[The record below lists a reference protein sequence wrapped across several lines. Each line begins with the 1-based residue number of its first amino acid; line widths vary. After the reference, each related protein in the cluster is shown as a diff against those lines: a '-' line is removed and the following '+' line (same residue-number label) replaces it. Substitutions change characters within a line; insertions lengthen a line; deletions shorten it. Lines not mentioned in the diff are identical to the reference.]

1 MDGIEATLGLATS
14 VARPRKQRW
23 LALAALI
30 ALLVLTVY
38 LAFFRTTA
46 PDVVYRTEAVRRG
59 DLTLRV
65 SATGRVEPLTQV
77 AVGTEISGII
87 EEVLVDVN
95 DRVRVGQ
102 VLARLNTDRLM
113 AQVQQSRAALQAAE
127 ASLAQTRA
135 TLVESRMTLERL
147 VLLGNNVTEV
157 EREAARATVA
167 RAEAEEV
174 ARSASITQSRAS
186 LSAVESELARAT
198 IRSPINGIVLDRQ
211 VDPGQ
216 TVAASFQTPT
226 LFLLAEDLTEMRL
239 EVDVDEADIGRVR
252 IGQPA
257 TFTTDAYP
265 GRTFDSEVV
274 DIGNLSQTSGGVVT
288 YVARLSVS
296 NPELLLKPGMTATA
310 DITVAHVDSALLVP
324 NAALRFVPDA
334 VIAAAAEAAAA
345 ESERGGSLLGMRRP
359 GAAGAVRSPT
369 ERKEQVWVLREGA
382 PVAVAVRTGATD
394 AAWTE
399 LLDGDLDVGDGV
411 IVEATAPSAG
421 RRP

>member
-1 MDGIEATLGLATS
+1 MDSVEATLGLTTAD
-14 VARPRKQRW
+14 AGPRKWRW
-23 LALAALI
+23 LGLAALL
-30 ALLVLTVY
+30 ALISVIVY
-38 LAFFRTTA
+38 FLFFRTTE
-46 PDVVYRTEAVRRG
+46 PGVTYRTEAVRRG
-59 DLTLRV
+59 GLTLSV

-113 AQVQQSRAALQAAE
+113 AQVRQSRAAVRAAE

-135 TLVESRMTLERL
+135 TLVESRSTLERL
-147 VLLGNNVTEV
+147 TLLGDNVTEV
-157 EREAARATVA
+157 EREAARASVQ

-186 LSAVESELARAT
+186 LSAVESDLARGT

-226 LFLLAEDLTEMRL
+226 LFVLAEDLTEMRL

-265 GRTFDSEVV
+265 GRRFESEVM

-288 YVARLSVS
+288 YVALLSAQ

-310 DITVAHVDSALLVP
+310 DIIVAQVDSAMLVP

-334 VIAAAAEAAAA
+334 VIAAEAEAAAA
-345 ESERGGSLLGMRRP
+345 SGGGGTFLGMRRP
-359 GAAGAVRSPT
+359 AGAGGGRSPT
-369 ERKEQVWVLREGA
+369 ERNRRVWVVRDGA
-382 PVAVAVRTGATD
+382 PVAVAVSTGATD
-394 AAWTE
+394 GTWTE
-399 LLDGDLDVGDGV
+399 VLGGDLEVGDGV
-411 IVEATAPSAG
+411 IVDAIAPPAG
-421 RRP
+421 RQP